1 MINFQNA
8 LKVAGKFLSNDKIN
22 QALELSKSVDSPQS
36 AINAL
41 SKLGDP
47 NAIIDNGLNKLNSPT
62 ARKMASMFGANEND
76 LEELRNQIMGMK
88 NQAPNSPPITPQVQ
102 PKAAQNNS
110 NSNTRSRLQ
119 NLLKGL
125 K

>member
-1 MINFQNA
+1 MINIQNA

-47 NAIIDNGLNKLNSPT
+47 NAIIDNGLNKLNSPL
-62 ARKMASMFGANEND
+62 ARNMASIFGANEND
-76 LEELRNQIMGMK
+76 LEELRTQIKGIK
-88 NQAPNSPPITPQVQ
+88 NQTPNTPQVQ
-102 PKAAQNNS
+102 TKQDP
-110 NSNTRSRLQ
+110 NTTSRMQ
-119 NLLKGL
+119 DLLNGL